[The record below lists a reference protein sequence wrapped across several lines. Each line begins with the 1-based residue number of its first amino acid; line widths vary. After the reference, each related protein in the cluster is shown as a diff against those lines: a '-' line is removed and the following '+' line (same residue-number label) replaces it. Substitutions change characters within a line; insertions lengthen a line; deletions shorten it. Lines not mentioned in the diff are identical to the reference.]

1 MMKNKTKMT
10 PRTDAAWAA
19 AFRENP
25 FSGGKAARALREFSE
40 KLEREL
46 AAERARLDWLE
57 DHGWITGEPCDRAA
71 IDAAMKEET
80 K

>member
-46 AAERARLDWLE
+46 AIEQERATHYRDQWQRVTAELAR
-57 DHGWITGEPCDRAA
+57 ISS
-71 IDAAMKEET
+71 
-80 K
+80 